1 MKAPSKFTFKWLF
14 LFFISLHLSC
24 GKEQVVN
31 LNQNNLGKETS
42 SYLLQHAQNP
52 VHWQP
57 WNESRFVEQNKTEKL
72 LIVSIGYSSCH
83 WCHVMEEE
91 TFEDETVA
99 KMMNENFINIKVDR
113 EENPDVDHIYMTAVQ
128 LLTGRGGWPLNV
140 ICLPDGTPIYGGT
153 YHTQTQ
159 WKQILERIQER
170 YTNTPE
176 QLLDLAEKV
185 KAGIAAVNLIELP
198 ENPKPFTTDFFE
210 KPMATWQQNFDL
222 VYGGEL
228 QEQKFI
234 RPAKFHFIR
243 QYQSLSKDS
252 KLQSYLE
259 TSLKKI
265 ATGGLFDALEGGFF
279 RYSVDPYWKVP
290 HFEKMLYDNAQILGL
305 YAEAFKQSPTPL
317 YKKRVE
323 QTMAFLNQRMANPKG
338 GFYAALDADN
348 ADGEGRYY
356 TFTRNE
362 INALA
367 ANQLDLFTAYYGV
380 EWDDPFEEELYL
392 LKKKQLD
399 ETFIE
404 ANKLKTDFWNT
415 IKKQWETNIEK
426 TLSERSFPSIDI
438 KIITSWNALTVNG
451 MLSAAE
457 AFEREDWLQQAES
470 LFNFLIEN
478 AWVNNKLYHTL
489 QNNSPKVEGF
499 LEDYA
504 LLAKAALELYKTTG
518 RVKYL
523 NWCQTLAEKGISNF
537 EDVKSPFFVFK
548 SKNHLLSPIIAVDD
562 GVIPSANAVMAH
574 ILSDLGHLVNRKD
587 YLERVEKMLQAIQPY
602 LEESISDY
610 SYWAMLC
617 AQWAY
622 PQYEIIIVGPDA
634 NALAKEMQKT
644 YLPNVLFQQSTKP
657 NNLPLLKDRF
667 FEGETY
673 IYVCQNNVCL
683 RPETTVEKALK
694 QLEEFENQVMTPDP
708 SNSFF

>member
-1 MKAPSKFTFKWLF
+1 MKAPLQIKSTCLIFFFTSLF
-14 LFFISLHLSC
+14 LSC
-24 GKEQVVN
+24 SQTQVIH
-31 LNQNNLGKETS
+31 LNQNNLGQETS
-42 SYLLQHAQNP
+42 LYLLQHAENP

-57 WNESRFVEQNKTEKL
+57 WNETRFVEQNKAEKL

-91 TFEDETVA
+91 TFEDERVA

-159 WKQILERIQER
+159 WVQILERVQER
-170 YTNTPE
+170 YSQNPE
-176 QLLDLAEKV
+176 QLLVLAKKI
-185 KAGIAAVNLIELP
+185 KAGITAVNLIEVP
-198 ENPKPFTTDFFE
+198 ENPKPFTASFFE
-210 KPMATWQQNFDL
+210 KPMASWQQKFDL

-234 RPAKFHFIR
+234 RPAKLHFLR
-243 QYQSLSKDS
+243 QYQSLAKDARL
-252 KLQSYLE
+252 KSYLE
-259 TSLKKI
+259 NSLKKI

-290 HFEKMLYDNAQILGL
+290 HFEKMLYDNAQALGL
-305 YAEAFKQSPTPL
+305 YAEAYKQNPLAL
-317 YKKRVE
+317 YKQTVE
-323 QTMAFLNQRMANPKG
+323 ETMAFLDQRMVSQKG
-338 GFYAALDADN
+338 GYYAAIDADN
-348 ADGEGRYY
+348 EEGEGRYY
-356 TFTRNE
+356 AFTRNE
-362 INALA
+362 INELA
-367 ANQLDLFTAYYGV
+367 ADQIKLFTAYYGV

-392 LKKKQLD
+392 LKKNELD
-399 ETFIE
+399 ESFVKE
-404 ANKLKTDFWNT
+404 NGLKTAFWNDV
-415 IKKQWETNIEK
+415 KKQWETNIK
-426 TLSERSFPSIDI
+426 KIVSERNFPGVDT

-457 AFEREDWLQQAES
+457 AFEREDWLQKAES

-478 AWVNNKLYHTL
+478 VWIDQKLYHTL
-489 QNNSPKVEGF
+489 QNNRPKVEGF

-504 LLAKAALELYKTTG
+504 FLAKAALELYKTTG
-518 RVKYL
+518 AEKYL
-523 NWCQTLAEKGISNF
+523 NWSKTLTEEGIANF
-537 EDVKSPFFVFK
+537 EDPNSPFFIFK
-548 SKNHLLSPIIAVDD
+548 SKNQLLSPIIAVDD
-562 GVIPSANAVMAH
+562 GVMPSANAVMAQT
-574 ILSDLGHLVNRKD
+574 LSDLGHLLNRKE
-587 YLERVEKMLQAIQPY
+587 YLELAEKMLQTIQPY

-610 SYWAMLC
+610 SCWAMLY

-622 PQYEIIIVGPDA
+622 PQYEIIIVGSKADM
-634 NALAKEMQKT
+634 LTKEIKKR
-644 YLPNVLFQQSTKP
+644 YLPNVLFQQSQNP
-657 NNLPLLKDRF
+657 SDLPLLKERF

-683 RPETTVEKALK
+683 RPETTVEKAIK
-694 QLEEFENQVMTPDP
+694 QLEEFENQAIIPDP